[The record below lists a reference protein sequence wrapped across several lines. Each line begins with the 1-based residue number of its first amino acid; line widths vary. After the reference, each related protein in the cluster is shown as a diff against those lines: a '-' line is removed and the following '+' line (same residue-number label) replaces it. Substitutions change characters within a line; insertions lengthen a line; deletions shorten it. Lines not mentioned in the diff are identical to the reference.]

1 MRRFLVLAL
10 LVPSIV
16 LIPST
21 ASAHHRRY
29 DGLRVEWE
37 RVGCHFFYDHIPGP
51 ITDVTF
57 EGSIQV
63 TEHRADVWAIKSR
76 WRLYDSATD
85 ELLRDV
91 ESSRRLYDVARFG
104 VTWHVSPDG
113 AEYLIATVQWK
124 RAGQPDIFRT
134 WKVARYP
141 SEECF

>member
-1 MRRFLVLAL
+1 MRRFLALTLVVVSAVLM
-10 LVPSIV
+10 
-16 LIPST
+16 PST
-21 ASAHHRRY
+21 ASAHHHHY

-37 RVGCHFFYDHIPGP
+37 GAGCHLFYDDYPGP

-57 EGSIQV
+57 EGQIQV

-104 VTWHVSPDG
+104 VTWHVPPDG
-113 AEYLIATVQWK
+113 AQYLIATVQWK
-124 RAGQPDIFRT
+124 RVGQPDIFHTRE
-134 WKVARYP
+134 VARYP
-141 SEECF
+141 SEKCF